1 MVDESV
7 SKNTE
12 EGNVSRSDFTET
24 HSQDTMRNF
33 KRATDVDDN
42 QDLTKIN
49 LRIVSQ
55 ADSEHPEILE
65 MSSPSY
71 ANGYLNLAHDERIDT
86 AANLKMLS
94 GGINRSTSDNQIF

>member
-12 EGNVSRSDFTET
+12 EGDISRSDFTET

-33 KRATDVDDN
+33 KRVTDGDDN

-49 LRIVSQ
+49 LRLVSQ

-65 MSSPSY
+65 TSSPSY
-71 ANGYLNLAHDERIDT
+71 ANGY
-86 AANLKMLS
+86 
-94 GGINRSTSDNQIF
+94 